1 MSTGLLIVW
10 LALAAELPP
19 WLLGAWTRDW
29 IERKGV
35 RTSVFDVHYLQ
46 TPTIFGDV
54 RFPIGRPKF
63 PRATSF
69 ADALDDGQSIGKRW
83 LGIRVVDDI
92 TNAPCTF
99 GQSFIRNLLLA
110 VLGPIDWIFIF
121 GERRQ
126 RLGDKA
132 AGTIVVDEE

>member
-1 MSTGLLIVW
+1 MTLADRSERLFGQMIDGSIGAVPIVV
-10 LALAAELPP
+10 AAGVSAISAK
-19 WLLGAWTRDW
+19 LGAVLIIAAAVW
-29 IERKGV
+29 
-35 RTSVFDVHYLQ
+35 S
-46 TPTIFGDV
+46 IFYY
-54 RFPIGRPKF
+54 F
-63 PRATSF
+63 F
-69 ADALDDGQSIGKRW
+69 ADGLHGGQSIGKRW
-83 LGIRVVDDI
+83 LGMRVISVE

-110 VLGPIDWIFIF
+110 ILGPIDWVFIF

>member
-1 MSTGLLIVW
+1 
-10 LALAAELPP
+10 
-19 WLLGAWTRDW
+19 LGT
-29 IERKGV
+29 
-35 RTSVFDVHYLQ
+35 
-46 TPTIFGDV
+46 
-54 RFPIGRPKF
+54 
-63 PRATSF
+63 
-69 ADALDDGQSIGKRW
+69 
-83 LGIRVVDDI
+83 RVVSVE

-132 AGTIVVDEE
+132 AGTIVVSV